1 VKKSRYF
8 SDLINNYLVEIDD
21 LVTDSE
27 GRSVLQKRL
36 NEKRREIDAIL
47 PMIKFSPEMV
57 SVVFYGAFDFKSP
70 EIMQQVVLAEPGDA
84 AFFASA
90 ELEGEL
96 TVSGWAAPL
105 IEASLKVDGGDAFLV
120 AAAALEFLRGKDSAA
135 APMREPEPEPEP
147 EPEAEPE
154 GGDEAEDGDEA
165 NMDDLSEAG
174 ADWLAELGFDPLD
187 R

>member
-8 SDLINNYLVEIDD
+8 SDLIKNYLEEVDD

-27 GRSVLQKRL
+27 GKSVLQKRL
-36 NEKRREIDAIL
+36 NEKRREMDAIL
-47 PMIKFSPEMV
+47 PMIEFSPEMV

-70 EIMQQVVLAEPGDA
+70 EIMQQVVLTEPQDA
-84 AFFASA
+84 AFFAWS

-96 TVSGWAAPL
+96 TVCGWAEPL

-135 APMREPEPEPEP
+135 TPMREPEPEPE
-147 EPEAEPE
+147 AETE
-154 GGDEAEDGDEA
+154 GGDEGEAGDEA
-165 NMDDLSEAG
+165 GMDDLKEAG
-174 ADWLAELGFDPLD
+174 ADWLAEQGFDPLD